1 MRKMQGAENKDEGS
15 IPTYVTEFLKQ
26 HTVFFGG
33 GGEINW
39 MILFASFLL
48 TCLIKSVILFD
59 KMRYIA

>member
-1 MRKMQGAENKDEGS
+1 MRKTQGAENKASGS
-15 IPTYVTEFLKQ
+15 IPTYVTELLKQ
-26 HTVFFGG
+26 HTVFFGVL
-33 GGEINW
+33 EINW